1 MKKKQTYLLLAACL
15 LIAGC
20 ATGPT
25 RPPDVLRRP
34 QTPGGRGVWGEIKV
48 IPTRPG
54 VKQRVLI
61 VRPNGK
67 TKGYVV
73 LFKGGPGTDPFTELS
88 DGFKL
93 SGNFLTRS
101 ATLFALQGFIAVLVE
116 PPSDQSAGFGDIF
129 RESRKHLKDIQVLVS
144 HLAEQ
149 GDNPIFLIGT
159 SRGTYS
165 VAYLAGEMTS
175 ERVKG
180 IVLTSSRDDII
191 LDTTKYPV
199 LYVHHRDDECVST
212 QYLGALAT
220 YARVSSPKK
229 SFVTVEGGKPNPF
242 GISGS
247 CVGVGYHHF
256 RGLESEV
263 VKVITDWAQGKPI
276 PDKVGP

>member
-1 MKKKQTYLLLAACL
+1 MKMKKKKTLWLLALCL
-15 LIAGC
+15 LFAGC
-20 ATGPT
+20 ATRPT
-25 RPPDVLRRP
+25 RPADVPRGP
-34 QTPGGRGVWGEIKV
+34 NTSGERGVWGEIKV
-48 IPTRPG
+48 MPTRPG

-61 VRPNGK
+61 VHPFGK

-101 ATLFALQGFIAVLVE
+101 AALFALHGFIAVLVE
-116 PPSDQSAGFGDIF
+116 PPSDQSAGFDNIF

-159 SRGTYS
+159 SRGTLS

-180 IVLTSSRDDII
+180 IVLTSSMDYII
-191 LDTTKYPV
+191 LETTKYPV
-199 LYVHHRDDECVST
+199 LFVHHRDDVCFVTTYSN
-212 QYLGALAT
+212 ALLS
-220 YARVSSPKK
+220 YGRVSSPQKA
-229 SFVTVEGGKPNPF
+229 FVTVRGGKPPRGRECGPF
-242 GISGS
+242 AQHGFIGQ
-247 CVGVGYHHF
+247 
-256 RGLESEV
+256 ESAV

>member
-1 MKKKQTYLLLAACL
+1 MKKKKTYLLLAACV

-25 RPPDVLRRP
+25 GPPDVLRRP

-48 IPTRPG
+48 MPTRPG
-54 VKQRVLI
+54 AKQRVLI
-61 VRPNGK
+61 VRPSGK

-73 LFKGGPGTDPFTELS
+73 LFKGGTGTDPFTELS

-101 ATLFALQGFIAVLVE
+101 AALFALQGFIAVLVE

-165 VAYLAGEMTS
+165 VAYLAQEMRS
-175 ERVKG
+175 EHIKG
-180 IVLTSSRDDII
+180 IVLTSSMDDIG
-191 LDTTKYPV
+191 LRTTKYPV
-199 LYVHHRDDECVST
+199 LFVHHRDDGCFVTTYSN
-212 QYLGALAT
+212 ALQS
-220 YARVSSPKK
+220 YERVSSPQKL
-229 SFVTVEGGKPNPF
+229 FVTVEGGKPRTGRECGAF
-242 GISGS
+242 AQHGFIGQ
-247 CVGVGYHHF
+247 
-256 RGLESEV
+256 ESEV
-263 VKVITDWAQGKPI
+263 VKVITDWAQGKPV